1 MKQSLRSVILAGS
14 ETAVKHRFDQV
25 NIMNRFEMIGLASL
39 LFCVLTGCKDPRV
52 AAEPEEPKRE
62 ATATGIIGQTTQD
75 IGEYDPAAGAKV
87 SDGKMKP
94 TSPLNPLGAMNAYKP
109 AVERLMKLQ
118 VQQALNFF
126 QAAKGRYPKD
136 HAEFMEQVIRANQI
150 KLAVLPGNW
159 VYQYDVQNHELVVV
173 EDSKTKTP

>member
-1 MKQSLRSVILAGS
+1 
-14 ETAVKHRFDQV
+14 
-25 NIMNRFEMIGLASL
+25 MNGCKIIGLLLLLGCSL
-39 LFCVLTGCKDPRV
+39 VGCKDPRITS
-52 AAEPEEPKRE
+52 EPDEPKRE

-87 SDGKMKP
+87 SDGKMKS

-126 QAAKGRYPKD
+126 QAANGRFPKD

-159 VYQYDVQNHELVVV
+159 VYQYDVKNHELVVV
-173 EDSKTKTP
+173 EGSKTKTP